1 MTTYKGIK
9 GLGVQSVTTD
19 AVASQ
24 GAGGTWASGNA
35 ANTARAFVSAAG
47 TQTSGMLIGGLEPPQ
62 TGKTETYD
70 GSSWSEVSDLNQ
82 VRHVHSSFGA
92 TSTTALAF
100 GGDPAPGP
108 NPALNNTEIWDG
120 SSWSEVNELNTAR
133 ITMGSCG
140 ITTAGITFAGGF
152 GGVKSEVESWDGTS
166 WTEITEMN
174 TSREYVAG
182 SGTQTA
188 ALAIAGYTTT
198 HVDEVESWNGTAW
211 SEQSDVNTARYD
223 NGAAQNAPN
232 SNTITFAGLS
242 GSTRHA
248 QTESWDGSSWTEV
261 ADLGTARD
269 GGEGAGSQ
277 TAALMIAGSLPSFTG
292 ATEEWTMPAT
302 WRQFN
307 VGDIYYNADPSSGV
321 MKYVGYAAGT
331 WASGGTSNSKRREQ
345 GCFGTQTAAVAAG
358 AGPPNNANV
367 EEYNGTAWTEVTN
380 MPATIPST
388 QGAGTLTSGAVYSGS
403 PNVDTTLEYD
413 GTNWTAGG
421 DLNTGRG
428 AGGGCGASQ
437 TACLLFGGSNPNKAQ
452 TEEYNGT
459 SWTEVGDLSKAQ
471 QLNSGCGTTTA
482 ALNAGGDPFPGAP
495 FAGQSETFDGTSW
508 TDQGAMPV
516 NLYASL
522 TFGTQS
528 IGITVGGLP
537 PGTDTN
543 ANMRHSMQ
551 WNGSAWSDN
560 TESTVSRSSGNGVGT
575 GTAGLAFGGYAPNN
589 SPVDSQA
596 DVTEEWVMG
605 AALKTLASTNA

>member
-1 MTTYKGIK
+1 MAKYIEIK
-9 GLGVQSVTTD
+9 GHSIQTPDTD
-19 AVASQ
+19 PVVYA
-24 GAGGTWASGNA
+24 GAWASGNA

-92 TSTTALAF
+92 NSTTALAF
-100 GGDPAPGP
+100 GGDPAPGA

-292 ATEEWTMPAT
+292 ATEEW
-302 WRQFN
+302 
-307 VGDIYYNADPSSGV
+307 S
-321 MKYVGYAAGT
+321 
-331 WASGGTSNSKRREQ
+331 
-345 GCFGTQTAAVAAG
+345 
-358 AGPPNNANV
+358 
-367 EEYNGTAWTEVTN
+367 
-380 MPATIPST
+380 
-388 QGAGTLTSGAVYSGS
+388 
-403 PNVDTTLEYD
+403 
-413 GTNWTAGG
+413 
-421 DLNTGRG
+421 
-428 AGGGCGASQ
+428 
-437 TACLLFGGSNPNKAQ
+437 
-452 TEEYNGT
+452 
-459 SWTEVGDLSKAQ
+459 
-471 QLNSGCGTTTA
+471 
-482 ALNAGGDPFPGAP
+482 FP
-495 FAGQSETFDGTSW
+495 
-508 TDQGAMPV
+508 
-516 NLYASL
+516 
-522 TFGTQS
+522 
-528 IGITVGGLP
+528 
-537 PGTDTN
+537 
-543 ANMRHSMQ
+543 
-551 WNGSAWSDN
+551 
-560 TESTVSRSSGNGVGT
+560 
-575 GTAGLAFGGYAPNN
+575 
-589 SPVDSQA
+589 
-596 DVTEEWVMG
+596 
-605 AALKTLASTNA
+605 

>member
-1 MTTYKGIK
+1 MAKYIEIK
-9 GLGVQSVTTD
+9 GHSIQTTD
-19 AVASQ
+19 TDPVVYA
-24 GAGGTWASGNA
+24 GTWASGNA

-92 TSTTALAF
+92 NSTTALAF
-100 GGDPAPGP
+100 GGDPAPGA

-292 ATEEWTMPAT
+292 ATEEWSFPSTPAVQLGQV
-302 WRQFN
+302 WFN
-307 VGDIYYNADPSSGV
+307 TASVTL
-321 MKYVGYAAGT
+321 KGYAAQGT
-331 WASGGTSNSKRREQ
+331 GAWASGNNLNSAHSEKP
-345 GCFGTQTAAVAAG
+345 GGVGTQTASLCFAG
-358 AGPPNNANV
+358 NP
-367 EEYNGTAWTEVTN
+367 YIQTN
-380 MPATIPST
+380 E
-388 QGAGTLTSGAVYSGS
+388 
-403 PNVDTTLEYD
+403 EYD
-413 GTNWTAGG
+413 GTSWTEKG
-421 DLNTGRG
+421 DLNTGRMRLAASKAGTVTAALAIAGEVPPNSDTVNVESWNGSAWTEIANVNTARRLLGG
-428 AGGGCGASQ
+428 AGTQTSAIGFAGTTAHPAATGETAIAEEWNGSAWSEVGDLNTARFGLASAGENAENALAISGNTGSI
-437 TACLLFGGSNPNKAQ
+437 TAVVEKWD
-452 TEEYNGT
+452 GT
-459 SWTEVGDLSKAQ
+459 SWTEVGDVNTGRDGRAGAGIATAALGFGGYNPGNTVNTETWNGSSWTEVANLSTATNSASGTGAGNTTA
-471 QLNSGCGTTTA
+471 LNSGG
-482 ALNAGGDPFPGAP
+482 NAD
-495 FAGQSETFDGTSW
+495 TDG
-508 TDQGAMPV
+508 
-516 NLYASL
+516 
-522 TFGTQS
+522 
-528 IGITVGGLP
+528 
-537 PGTDTN
+537 
-543 ANMRHSMQ
+543 
-551 WNGSAWSDN
+551 
-560 TESTVSRSSGNGVGT
+560 
-575 GTAGLAFGGYAPNN
+575 
-589 SPVDSQA
+589 
-596 DVTEEWVMG
+596 TEEWTVPG
-605 AALKTLASTNA
+605 ATKTLTVS